1 MEWILVN
8 WIHIFTLA
16 IHGRNKIY
24 RIVGSPAVI
33 MRSDCLSAVLSGTAL
48 DALGVCG
55 MHERALTAAGAT
67 FTIRLPSRT
76 LRDLSTRFK

>member
-1 MEWILVN
+1 
-8 WIHIFTLA
+8 
-16 IHGRNKIY
+16 
-24 RIVGSPAVI
+24 